1 VPAEFVISA
10 HRVGFTLAF
19 MAVHLVAESISTIVE
34 ECFLAADI
42 CAELVTAAVVVVTCG
57 VRSTTAGD
65 DVARQQ
71 AAVQRIAAV
80 LGAYI

>member
-1 VPAEFVISA
+1 MPAEFVISA

-19 MAVHLVAESISTIVE
+19 MAVHLVAENTSTIVE
-34 ECFLAADI
+34 ECFFAADI
-42 CAELVTAAVVVVTCG
+42 CAELVTIVVVVTSD

-65 DVARQQ
+65 DVACQQ